1 MEARDALSAEPVVA
15 GYASVFGVEY
25 DVWDW
30 LGKYTEEVAPQAFS
44 KNLAEGPDVRMFYNH
59 DGLVLARTKS
69 GTLDLQEDG
78 IGLAYEGRMDGR
90 VSAAR
95 DLALTIER
103 GNVDQSSFMFEIV
116 RQEWNEDYTKRWIR
130 EVRLWDVSP
139 VAFPA
144 SESTT
149 SGLRMRDVL
158 EALRSVDPSVIG
170 AELRGGRADREL
182 LIDVLHRITDVPDIR
197 AMMDAGGEDEAAE
210 DEQEVTDLD
219 ALLAQVQAIEAQ
231 VSKMIAD
238 EAEDTPA
245 ASSTM
250 PAESAERDEGGTLDA
265 DTARRLTQMFALREP
280 A

>member
-1 MEARDALSAEPVVA
+1 
-15 GYASVFGVEY
+15 
-25 DVWDW
+25 
-30 LGKYTEEVAPQAFS
+30 
-44 KNLAEGPDVRMFYNH
+44 
-59 DGLVLARTKS
+59 
-69 GTLDLQEDG
+69 
-78 IGLAYEGRMDGR
+78 
-90 VSAAR
+90 
-95 DLALTIER
+95 
-103 GNVDQSSFMFEIV
+103 
-116 RQEWNEDYTKRWIR
+116 
-130 EVRLWDVSP
+130 
-139 VAFPA
+139 
-144 SESTT
+144 
-149 SGLRMRDVL
+149 MRDVL